1 MEQDE
6 ESTLKKFLLLQVRE
20 PSRGDLASTSL
31 NDLKE
36 FKITI
41 SFEEI
46 KQMKKCEFTRI
57 LKIRIKENT
66 LLYLTGKKG
75 KKGKEIEYSCLEM
88 AEYLQPFNN
97 QLTIE
102 QKQEMSSIK
111 NRMYDIP
118 QNFPKVDEKYTCVC
132 GESENIAHIYNC
144 EILSKEKQE
153 KMYY

>member
-1 MEQDE
+1 M
-6 ESTLKKFLLLQVRE
+6 LQVRE
-20 PSRGDLASTSL
+20 PSRGDWASTCV

-36 FKITI
+36 LKITI

-46 KQMKKCEFTRI
+46 RQMKKCQFTRI
-57 LKIRIKENT
+57 LKVRIKENA
-66 LLYLTGKKG
+66 LLYLTGKQG

-111 NRMYDIP
+111 K
-118 QNFPKVDEKYTCVC
+118 QNV
-132 GESENIAHIYNC
+132 
-144 EILSKEKQE
+144 
-153 KMYY
+153 